1 MTKYSINVSDTE
13 IFFPREISRV
23 LDFDNTLVVQT
34 KPKPEETNEDWFK
47 IDSIFGISK
56 LEGKIIWARPGFE
69 ISKQKKEPK
78 IFILGS
84 KNIQPVKHELLIYA
98 ISLMFYINPDTGE
111 VLRTEQSK

>member
-1 MTKYSINVSDTE
+1 MNKFLINVSNTE

-34 KPKPEETNEDWFK
+34 KAKQGETNKDWFK

-56 LEGKIIWARPGFE
+56 LEGKIIWAKPGFD

-78 IFILGS
+78 IILLGLKAS
-84 KNIQPVKHELLIYA
+84 QPVEYELIIYA
-98 ISLMFYINPDTGE
+98 ISMMFHVNPDTGE
-111 VLRTEQSK
+111 VIRTEQSK